1 MKQKICIVGDGL
13 TGLTTAF
20 ILSRLNLK
28 IDLVA
33 PNFEKNPKDKR
44 TTALSRSNYDFL
56 LKFLGDKNA
65 KLFWPSNKINLYHE
79 ISGVSKNFMSFE
91 DEGKNLMYVI
101 DNNKLKFLLKKKIK
115 KSKNITI
122 LKKKT
127 KKIDL
132 NSSGILFGKNKIIYD
147 SIFLCTGKGS
157 NMVNDLIGKRYVQ
170 NDTRQIAL
178 TTVVKHNLKN
188 LNPSQY
194 FFKEGPLAV
203 LPVSKNSFSL
213 VWSLNRKFNLKNIN
227 NLVRQKLKI
236 ILGVEK
242 IFNFSRIDFFPIS
255 LKLSVS
261 YTKKNILILGEGS
274 YSVHP
279 IAGQGYNLILR
290 DIKTLNK
297 EIKNLLSIGMQLKDS
312 QIFNNFVSLR
322 KPENFLFGIG
332 IDFINKFFSDNK
344 IAAPVKSLILRDI
357 NKFKFLKDLSLNL
370 SNKGIFY

>member
-56 LKFLGDKNA
+56 LKFLGDKSA

-170 NDTRQIAL
+170 NDTQQIAL

-236 ILGVEK
+236 ILGAEK

-344 IAAPVKSLILRDI
+344 IAAPVKNLILRDI